1 VNNVE
6 VPPIPQ
12 CDIDEFRCL
21 VWRHYQDERRSLPW
35 RETDDAYRILISEIM
50 LQQTQVSRVVPKY
63 TEFIDAFPT
72 IHVLACA
79 PLTDV
84 LKIWRGL
91 GYNRRAL
98 SLKSAAEQIVSQYE
112 GVVPS
117 DVEQLR
123 QLPGVG
129 PYTAAAVA
137 VFAYGHALPLLET
150 NIRRTYIHFF
160 FTDREQV
167 RDREIMPVVERTL
180 DRSRPRE
187 WFYALMDYGAMLKSA
202 VPNPNR
208 RSAHHTVQSPFE
220 GSRRQVRGAILR
232 TLVDEP
238 LSLIDL
244 AAVLKEDVE
253 ATSEIVVDLTKEG
266 FLVHTDGMYRIK

>member
-1 VNNVE
+1 VNNVDI
-6 VPPIPQ
+6 PAIPQ
-12 CDIDEFRCL
+12 RDIDEFCNKI
-21 VWRHYQDERRSLPW
+21 WCHYEHEQRPLPW
-35 RETDDAYRILISEIM
+35 RETDDAYRILVSEIM

-63 TEFIDAFPT
+63 TEFLDAFPT
-72 IHVLACA
+72 IQTLACA
-79 PLTDV
+79 PLADV

-98 SLKSAAEQIVSQYE
+98 SLKSAAEKIVSLYQ

-123 QLPGVG
+123 QLPGIG
-129 PYTAAAVA
+129 SYTAAAVA
-137 VFAYGHALPLLET
+137 VFAYGQAVPLIET

-160 FTDREQV
+160 FADREQV
-167 RDREIMPVVERTL
+167 RDREIMPVVEKTL

-208 RSAHHTVQSPFE
+208 RSAHHSVQSPFE

-238 LSLIDL
+238 LSLMEL

-253 ATSEIVVDLTKEG
+253 VTREIVVDLTKEG
-266 FLVHTDGMYRIK
+266 FLVQSDGMYRIK